1 MGTTAL
7 EVARALQDAAG
18 VTVVTPSLRAA
29 ELLLPNPR
37 LRVIV
42 TGGIARHGELSLIGE
57 HAEKAFEALNCDTV
71 FLGAAGVSAREG
83 VTDFHLDEVR
93 VKRAALRSARRC
105 VVVAHTPKLG
115 EVALAPVCS
124 LERVDV
130 LVTDAGAPEETL
142 AEIRGCGVDVMKP

>member
-1 MGTTAL
+1 LAPRGYEPPYALRAVKEPEAKRRVGELAASLVAEGDTIIIDMGTTAL
-7 EVARALQDAAG
+7 EVARALQDASG

-29 ELLLPNPR
+29 DLRLPNPR

-57 HAEKAFEALNCDTV
+57 HAEKAFEELNCDTV

-105 VVVAHTPKLG
+105 VVVAHTP
-115 EVALAPVCS
+115 
-124 LERVDV
+124 
-130 LVTDAGAPEETL
+130 
-142 AEIRGCGVDVMKP
+142 